1 METGTACMYSS
12 TVQSAKLTKFSYIQG
27 LESSARALPEGLVE
41 PEERKNVPVPVPG
54 ISKFRD
60 TAVLEDLP
68 GYGTGG
74 PSAPTRRYLVNAALL
89 PPAVCCVR
97 RGIQRAI
104 QLRWTP

>member
-1 METGTACMYSS
+1 M
-12 TVQSAKLTKFSYIQG
+12 
-27 LESSARALPEGLVE
+27 E

-89 PPAVCCVR
+89 PGRVLCSERDTASN
-97 RGIQRAI
+97 
-104 QLRWTP
+104 TT